1 MSNLR
6 RLFSARVALAGA
18 LSSLLIGGGANL
30 ATPPA
35 HAAAR
40 PGCSNDLTRR
50 TAEQAIQQHLALL
63 QAGNLDA
70 AMCDFDENAVVLL
83 APLDG
88 PSPGG
93 PGPQVVTGL
102 DNIKNGLAG
111 VVSLLGGFNV
121 PVVQTFLPTDGAV
134 QITFTGVPNPP
145 NGAPCIIPDGSDT
158 YVVEKGL
165 ITIQT
170 VHDTFR
176 SAPNQTCPVAA
187 PGS

>member
-6 RLFSARVALAGA
+6 RLFSARAAVAGA
-18 LSSLLIGGGANL
+18 LASLLVGGGTHL
-30 ATPPA
+30 ATRPA
-35 HAAAR
+35 QAATR
-40 PGCSNDLTRR
+40 PGCSTDLTHR
-50 TAEQAIQQHLALL
+50 TAAQAIQQHLAAL

-93 PGPQVVTGL
+93 PDAQVVTGL
-102 DNIKNGLAG
+102 DNIRNGLAG

-121 PVVQTFLPTDGAV
+121 PQIQTFRSTDGAV
-134 QITFTGVPNPP
+134 QITFTAVPNPP
-145 NGAPCIIPDGSDT
+145 NGAPCIVPDGSDT

-165 ITIQT
+165 IVVQT

-176 SAPNQTCPVAA
+176 SAPGQTCPVSA